1 MIGIKTNIPKE
12 LSDINDKL
20 KAIYH
25 SKIQFVFLFLKIEN
39 SVMSV

>member
-1 MIGIKTNIPKE
+1 MIGIKANNPKE

-25 SKIQFVFLFLKIEN
+25 SKIQFVFLLLKVGNIEMN
-39 SVMSV
+39 L